1 MGKFK
6 LRETE
11 RSIIMVS
18 IDSRVVIDIRSTK
31 QETRIQKTLAP
42 SKHDMESVDFNKK
55 ASDIA
60 KRFIEAQKGIARLTS
75 KLQ

>member
-1 MGKFK
+1 
-6 LRETE
+6 
-11 RSIIMVS
+11 
-18 IDSRVVIDIRSTK
+18 
-31 QETRIQKTLAP
+31 
-42 SKHDMESVDFNKK
+42 MESVDFNKK